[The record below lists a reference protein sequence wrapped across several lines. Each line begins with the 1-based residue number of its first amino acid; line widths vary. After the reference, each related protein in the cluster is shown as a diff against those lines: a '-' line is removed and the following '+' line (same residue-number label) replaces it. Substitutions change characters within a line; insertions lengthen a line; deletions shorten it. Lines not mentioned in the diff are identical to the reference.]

1 MLYPQLGQGR
11 LATNM
16 SYHVSGA
23 WICHTGKV
31 RKANEDSC
39 LFGGTF
45 CGASISAPVR
55 SRHSDDNWV
64 IALADGIG
72 GHRGGA
78 YASRLVTEG
87 LGKCH
92 ETTPS
97 GVSQA
102 LQALNK
108 NLYQVGIEKPEYSG
122 SGAAVVGMFAGESGL
137 YAFNVGDARLYK
149 LEDTHLRQITQDDS
163 VEQML
168 IAEGVIQAHDGIRP
182 SNMHALTQSVGGAH
196 EYIPL
201 EPHFHPLPV
210 THRSRFLLCTDG
222 LSDMVSHKE
231 MESLIRPKS
240 GTTAAVQ
247 ALFSTAMEAGGRDN
261 ITIAVVDVEKTEAPG
276 RNGHGRQ

>member
-1 MLYPQLGQGR
+1 MLSPQLGQCR
-11 LATNM
+11 LSASM

-55 SRHSDDNWV
+55 SRHSDENWM

-72 GHRGGA
+72 GHRAGA
-78 YASRLVTEG
+78 VASRLVTEG
-87 LGKCH
+87 LSKCH
-92 ETTPS
+92 ETTPV
-97 GVSQA
+97 GVSQT

-108 NLYQVGIEKPEYSG
+108 NLYQLGIEKPEFSG

-182 SNMHALTQSVGGAH
+182 ANMHALTQSVGGAR

-210 THRSRFLLCTDG
+210 THRNRFLLCTDG
-222 LSDMVSHKE
+222 LSDMVSQKE
-231 MESLIRPKS
+231 MERLVQAKS

-247 ALFSTAMEAGGRDN
+247 ALFSTAMEAGGKDN
-261 ITIAVVDVEKTEAPG
+261 ITIAVVDVERTETPTG
-276 RNGHGRQ
+276 RNGRH